1 MSVLGAFLLLAVGP
15 ADVPPVAEAREIVVI
30 GEKLKQWRGDW
41 GSRNGVLSCRTT
53 KSTGDAE
60 IDAVGCQA
68 LVACAAPQVS
78 RFQAIA
84 AGKASRSARR
94 RQMDAA
100 AQAMMPC
107 LAEQRAAGIAALADR
122 RAGA

>member
-1 MSVLGAFLLLAVGP
+1 MSVLGAFLVLAAGP
-15 ADVPPVAEAREIVVI
+15 ADVPTVAEAREIVVTA
-30 GEKLKQWRGDW
+30 EKLKQWRGNW

-53 KSTGDAE
+53 KSTGDVE

-68 LVACAAPQVS
+68 LVTCAAPHVP

-84 AGKASRSARR
+84 AAKASNSARR